1 MNPRGAERRSRD
13 RDKMKRRGAEG
24 RRPDRDARMKIRRI
38 LQGARALAD
47 RATMR
52 IVVWSAVRA
61 GLNGWASVALAHARR
76 CLDGS
81 AWAGRREQRAR
92 LDRLARPV
100 RTRVRGGNVVEFSN
114 GRSKGDGKG

>member
-1 MNPRGAERRSRD
+1 
-13 RDKMKRRGAEG
+13 
-24 RRPDRDARMKIRRI
+24 MKIRRI